1 MGVGPGCGTVM
12 DVAELQKLPIFG
24 GASRARLSEAL
35 AAFIPCEIGPGE
47 VLMREGESDR
57 AMVLL
62 LQGEASVHI
71 GESRLELTRIGP
83 GELVGDMALFG
94 NIDRR
99 AATVISSKP
108 CQVLLLDEQGLKYL
122 RMKRSPVVPVLERYA
137 LGTIARRLR
146 ETDRL
151 IASVAVGQPTLPV
164 PRQGLF
170 RKLGSM
176 FKGPAGDPPEA
187 LTVLEASDAFRDQSP
202 RIVAEL
208 ATQVE
213 VVGVRSGDILFEE
226 HDDCDE
232 SYIVAHGCIDM
243 HVTTLRDSYE
253 LVARLRGGTALG
265 FCAMVDGGGRVATAV
280 AAEDTWLLRL
290 DAELFAPVGEDGDPM
305 EETVMRRAAF
315 NAINTHLRLTNAH
328 VEFLQGRLN
337 GHALD
342 PRFRPL

>member
-1 MGVGPGCGTVM
+1 MEVS
-12 DVAELQKLPIFG
+12 ELSRLPIFQS
-24 GASRARLSEAL
+24 ASRSRLTEAL

-57 AMVLL
+57 AMALI

-71 GESRLELTRIGP
+71 GDSRLELTRVGP

-108 CQVLLLDEQGLKYL
+108 CRILLLDEQGLKFL

-137 LGTIARRLR
+137 LSTIARRLR

-151 IASVAVGQPTLPV
+151 VASVAVGQPTLPI

-176 FKGPAGDPPEA
+176 FRGPSGEA
-187 LTVLEASDAFRDQSP
+187 PDRKAVLEVSDGFRDQAPSA
-202 RIVAEL
+202 VARLAEEVEL
-208 ATQVE
+208 
-213 VVGVRSGDILFEE
+213 VGVRAGDLLFEE
-226 HDDCDE
+226 YDDCDGA
-232 SYIVAHGCIDM
+232 YIVGTGCVDM
-243 HVTTLRDSYE
+243 HVTTLRDTYE
-253 LVARLRGGTALG
+253 LTARLRGGAGLG
-265 FCAMVDGGGRVATAV
+265 FCSMVDGGGRIATAV
-280 AAEDTWLLRL
+280 AAEDTWLVRL
-290 DAELFAPVGEDGDPM
+290 DALLFAPADEDD
-305 EETVMRRAAF
+305 EDHQLETVLRRAAF
-315 NAINTHLRLTNAH
+315 NAISTHLRLTNAH

>member
-1 MGVGPGCGTVM
+1 M
-12 DVAELQKLPIFG
+12 DVAELHRLPLFRE
-24 GASRARLSEAL
+24 ASRARLSEAL

-71 GESRLELTRIGP
+71 GESRLELTRVGP

-108 CQVLLLDEQGLKYL
+108 CRILMLDEQGLKYL
-122 RMKRSPVVPVLERYA
+122 RMKRSPIVPFLERYA
-137 LGTIARRLR
+137 LETITRRLR
-146 ETDRL
+146 ETVRL
-151 IASVAVGQPTLPV
+151 VASVAVGQPTLPV

-176 FKGPAGDPPEA
+176 FKGPTGEPPDVRS
-187 LTVLEASDAFRDQSP
+187 VLEVSDAFRDQSP
-202 RIVAEL
+202 SSIGRIAE
-208 ATQVE
+208 QVD
-213 VVGVRSGDILFEE
+213 VVGLREGDVLFREGDPVHE
-226 HDDCDE
+226 AWV
-232 SYIVAHGCIDM
+232 VATGCIDM
-243 HVTTLRDSYE
+243 HVTTLRDTYE
-253 LVARLRGGTALG
+253 LVARLRGGAGVG
-265 FCAMVDGGGRVATAV
+265 FCAMVDGDGRVATAV
-280 AAEDTWLLRL
+280 ASEDTWLVRL
-290 DAELFAPVGEDGDPM
+290 SVDLFTQAPDDDPEVLDDAVL
-305 EETVMRRAAF
+305 RRAAF
-315 NAINTHLRLTNAH
+315 NAISTHLRLTNAH